1 MAVCYSCF
9 LEKEEN
15 FGSCP
20 HCGYDPTGAEE
31 KYPVALRHGSILN
44 GRFITG
50 RVLGQGGFGIT
61 YVALDDRTGM
71 RVAVKE
77 YFPMDLAGRTMRTLQ
92 VYPISGGQRE
102 NYEYGKSLFMEEAR
116 TLAEFNGDPHIA
128 GIYRFFEENGT
139 AYFAMEYVDG
149 LPLDHYAKLH
159 GGKLSPEETNR
170 LLLPL
175 MDSLSR
181 VHARGIIHRDIAPD
195 NILVQRDGTAKLIDF
210 GAARYSTGEKSR
222 SLDVM
227 LKHGFAPFEQY
238 ARHGRQGPY
247 TDVYAMA
254 ATWYY
259 TVTGRMVPDAMDRKS
274 RDTLQAPS
282 SLGIAISPRTE
293 KALLKALSVN
303 AADRYQSMEQFRSN
317 MSADEKKKKPSD
329 SGGILVPPAGGG
341 IPPSTWHTPSGM
353 SDHPSGPTG
362 PVQTPPRQPPAGS
375 LTPAG
380 GKWKAF
386 YGKLFPGHPQWR
398 KPFIVLLLLVCFY
411 VLVLNVHVWRDASCE
426 KPRTCIVCGMTQ
438 GRAKGHSWKY
448 DGGLDK
454 HCIICGKKSVLGKN

>member
-9 LEKEEN
+9 LEKEED
-15 FGSCP
+15 FGPCP
-20 HCGYDPTGAEE
+20 HCGYDPAEAE
-31 KYPVALRHGSILN
+31 DKYPVALRHGSILN

-92 VYPISGGQRE
+92 VFPLSSGQKE
-102 NYEYGKSLFMEEAR
+102 YYDYGKGLFVEEAR

-181 VHARGIIHRDIAPD
+181 VHARGVIHRDIAPD

-210 GAARYSTGEKSR
+210 GAARYSTGEKSK

-238 ARHGRQGPY
+238 ARHGRQGAY

-259 TVTGRMVPDAMDRKS
+259 TVTGKMVPDAMDRKS
-274 RDTLQAPS
+274 RDTLQPPS
-282 SLGIAISPRTE
+282 SLGIALSPGME

-303 AADRYQSMEQFRSN
+303 AADRYQSMEQFRN
-317 MSADEKKKKPSD
+317 GMEPEGKKKPRNPGRNPEPPIH
-329 SGGILVPPAGGG
+329 GGN
-341 IPPSTWHTPSGM
+341 PPSTGQGSSGTQ
-353 SDHPSGPTG
+353 DHPSGPTRS
-362 PVQTPPRQPPAGS
+362 VPPSAGS
-375 LTPAG
+375 RPAEGG
-380 GKWKAF
+380 GKEPP
-386 YGKLFPGHPQWR
+386 GKSAPQRPQWR
-398 KPFIVLLLLVCFY
+398 RAVIVLLLLGCFY
-411 VLVLNVHVWRDASCE
+411 ALLLNVHVWRDASCE
-426 KPRTCIVCGMTQ
+426 KPRTCIVCGMTE
-438 GRAKGHSWKY
+438 GRAKGHRWKY
-448 DGGLDK
+448 DGGLNK
-454 HCIICGKKSVLGKN
+454 HCEVCGKKSVLGQN